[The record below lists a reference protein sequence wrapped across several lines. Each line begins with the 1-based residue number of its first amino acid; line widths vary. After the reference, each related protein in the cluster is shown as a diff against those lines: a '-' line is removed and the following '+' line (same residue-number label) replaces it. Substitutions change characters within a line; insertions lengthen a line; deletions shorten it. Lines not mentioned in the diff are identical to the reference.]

1 MVREKE
7 KRDRAAADQ
16 ARKQAE
22 DAEQSKKMA
31 GRMYLNFMKLSTNTT
46 PKELTFAG
54 LEFNLSKTRMLSYQV
69 SINSSLC
76 SLHMARR
83 GLDDEAGESLAL
95 ILKDNKTLRKMEL
108 EGNSL
113 GPRSAKQ
120 FGK

>member
-95 ILKDNKTLRKMEL
+95 ILKDYKTLRKMEL